1 MGGFPYWGVNPGF
14 PWFMLMMPVLCLGMM
29 FFFCRIG
36 FRRDQERESTCWRR
50 WNHHDGLADEVVALR
65 KEVELLKQNAGK

>member
-1 MGGFPYWGVNPGF
+1 MGWGPYWGMNPGF
-14 PWFMLMMPVLCLGMM
+14 PWFMLIMPVLCLGMV

-36 FRRDQERESTCWRR
+36 FRRDQGRASTCWSR

-65 KEVELLKQNAGK
+65 KEVELLKQKNR

>member
-1 MGGFPYWGVNPGF
+1 MGWGPYWGMNPGF
-14 PWFMLMMPVLCLGMM
+14 PWFLLIMPVLCLGMM

-36 FRRDQERESTCWRR
+36 FRRDQGRPSGCWSR
-50 WNHHDGLADEVVALR
+50 WHHEDGLADEVIALR